1 MTSAIRYY
9 RLRDLV
15 ERLDRA
21 LGVLT
26 DASIDADGT
35 VRLTFREYRRVED
48 AVAEAEATLYE
59 LRFEIQEERRP

>member
-1 MTSAIRYY
+1 MISAVRYY
-9 RLRDLV
+9 QLRDLV

-26 DASIDADGT
+26 DASIDDDGI
-35 VRLTFREYRRVED
+35 VRLTLREYRHVED

-59 LRFEIQEERRP
+59 LRFLL